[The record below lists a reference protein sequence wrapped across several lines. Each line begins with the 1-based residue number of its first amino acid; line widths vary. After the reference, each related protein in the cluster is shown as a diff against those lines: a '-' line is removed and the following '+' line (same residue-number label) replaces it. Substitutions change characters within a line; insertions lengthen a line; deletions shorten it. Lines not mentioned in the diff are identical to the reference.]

1 MPQSAA
7 VRSRKR
13 GRPRKFSEPSQVVAL
28 TLPDGVIRGLRDVHP
43 DLAWAVVTLFERRRP
58 SVPRP
63 SPANAELV
71 SIADRHYLIVVKRK
85 ALTRVPGV
93 QMVPVDDER
102 AFLALETGRGIADLE
117 LAVLD
122 RLAEVK
128 AGGAESLTLS
138 ALRDQLRS
146 WRHSRALRF
155 HSHSIIVVEH
165 LKGARLPRLPGAAGV
180 TSASGR
186 RRRR

>member
-1 MPQSAA
+1 MSQRAA

-58 SVPRP
+58 AVPRP
-63 SPANAELV
+63 SPADVELV
-71 SIADRHYLIVVKRK
+71 SIADRHSLIVVQRK
-85 ALTRVPGV
+85 ALTKVPGV
-93 QMVPVDDER
+93 QVVPLDNER

-122 RLAEVK
+122 RLADVK
-128 AGGAESLTLS
+128 AGSPEHLTLS
-138 ALRDQLRS
+138 TVRDQLRR
-146 WRHSRALRF
+146 WRHSRTFRF
-155 HSHSIIVVEH
+155 HSHSIIVVEQ
-165 LKGARLPRLPGAAGV
+165 LQATRLRPPKRG
-180 TSASGR
+180 
-186 RRRR
+186 